1 MGAIILAKKQEAE
14 ETGYVKLEDA
24 PYYDMVWTT
33 ENLLKFPKTALL
45 AGLAAG
51 LLGIGGGMVLGPLFI
66 EIGMQPTVA
75 KSSCAFMIL
84 WTGLSGVI
92 QYAMAD
98 SWAGSWRSTLCAWA
112 TAVGRSDSVA

>member
-1 MGAIILAKKQEAE
+1 MIPATANAQHQ
-14 ETGYVKLEDA
+14 
-24 PYYDMVWTT
+24 VWTN
-33 ENLLKFPKTALL
+33 ENLWKFPKTALL

-84 WTGLSGVI
+84 WTGLSGECL
-92 QYAMAD
+92 AK
-98 SWAGSWRSTLCAWA
+98 GSPRCLVASIPAPFPTLSSPRRS
-112 TAVGRSDSVA
+112 SP